1 LTEWRPNAQ
10 DDPRQDIFIAG
21 YQEKCRVIGVL
32 NVGLLPVKVGRYVP
46 RLLLAFISVI
56 LMPELTK
63 VVFELL
69 ESQQPESRHK
79 WRFGRGVVSTLFVIQ
94 GSLLVVS
101 GRELG
106 MDPTNPLL
114 FVSFSIKL
122 AEGSQLTEDSDRQ
135 DQDQI
140 NEKKLQD
147 VSSERDQSVVR
158 VHTWKSPRFDAFA

>member
-21 YQEKCRVIGVL
+21 YQEKGRIIGVL

-63 VVFELL
+63 FVFELP

-79 WRFGRGVVSTLFVIQ
+79 WRFGRGVVSALFVIQ

-114 FVSFSIKL
+114 FVSFSI
-122 AEGSQLTEDSDRQ
+122 
-135 DQDQI
+135 
-140 NEKKLQD
+140 
-147 VSSERDQSVVR
+147 
-158 VHTWKSPRFDAFA
+158 